1 MPYRGTKEKEIKTL
15 KEYKVRGHEVNFVVE
30 VENLSTDAVTGS
42 WTGNAY
48 GTVIFSRASANNP
61 MWNFE
66 PVAVSVQPD
75 GDGVVAS
82 DKTYQVVQNASTGFV
97 GVRSADANAIKAGSV
112 VAVYGVFTRPLVDAL
127 PSGEGN
133 SFSTYG
139 TEVLNDKFG
148 NTVN

>member
-1 MPYRGTKEKEIKTL
+1 M

-30 VENLSTDAVTGS
+30 VENLGTDAVTGS
-42 WTGNAY
+42 WSGNAY
-48 GTVIFSRASANNP
+48 GTVVFTRASAANP

-66 PVAVSVQPD
+66 PLAVSVQPD

-82 DKTYQVVQNASTGFV
+82 DKTYQVVQNSTTGFI
-97 GVRSADANAIKAGSV
+97 GVRSGDSNAIKAGSV
-112 VAVYGVFTRPLVDAL
+112 IAVYGVFTKPLVDNL
-127 PSGEGN
+127 PSGIGS

-139 TEVLNDKFG
+139 TSVLSDKFG